1 MTALL
6 LTRCPALH
14 AEVSRLAAAAGI
26 EPRVLDDP
34 VDALAEWS
42 SAQVVLVGDDVADDL
57 AAVGPGRRGDV
68 HVVGIS
74 PADAVF
80 RAAVWLG
87 AESVLDVAAAG
98 DHLVEL
104 LTDVGEPAAD
114 GRLVGVVGGAGGVGA
129 TTLACALAQAG
140 AEGSP
145 TLLVDTDPLGPGLDR
160 LLGLEECPGVRW
172 DELHATSGRLGA
184 RALRESVPRDDGPGV
199 LTWSGARGSLDPTTL
214 RETLSAA
221 RRGHDLVVVD
231 LARHGGATTIE
242 LVGRCDAVLVVA
254 PATLAGVASTARL
267 VAALGGLDAPAGL
280 VLRPGDVS
288 HHDAA
293 AATGLEVVHELGH
306 QRGIAQ
312 SVDLGL
318 GPLTSRRGP
327 LARAVRILLPW
338 TTPRAPRQGTA
349 RAGAAA

>member
-1 MTALL
+1 M
-6 LTRCPALH
+6 
-14 AEVSRLAAAAGI
+14 
-26 EPRVLDDP
+26 PR
-34 VDALAEWS
+34 
-42 SAQVVLVGDDVADDL
+42 G
-57 AAVGPGRRGDV
+57 
-68 HVVGIS
+68 
-74 PADAVF
+74 
-80 RAAVWLG
+80 
-87 AESVLDVAAAG
+87 
-98 DHLVEL
+98 
-104 LTDVGEPAAD
+104 
-114 GRLVGVVGGAGGVGA
+114 
-129 TTLACALAQAG
+129 
-140 AEGSP
+140 
-145 TLLVDTDPLGPGLDR
+145 
-160 LLGLEECPGVRW
+160 
-172 DELHATSGRLGA
+172 
-184 RALRESVPRDDGPGV
+184 DGPGV

-231 LARHGGATTIE
+231 LARHGGATTVE

-288 HHDAA
+288 DHDAA

-306 QRGIAQ
+306 QRGLAQ

-327 LARAVRILLPW
+327 LARAVRVLLSHA
-338 TTPRAPRQGTA
+338 TPRAPRAGIA